1 MTFPKISDQIYETL
15 LKQIIDHKL
24 KPGERLLEE
33 QLGRDL
39 GVSRTPLRDAIN
51 ALAKDG
57 FVRVEPRR
65 GASVRDFQLKDLI
78 EIYDIRIALEGLAA
92 RLAAGKINYDVL
104 ERLADEFKN
113 NDVRKLLK
121 ADTTLHQIVIESCNN
136 VKLQEMLTN
145 LGNLVQV
152 FRTAGY
158 QSTTRSKSATVY
170 HIKIVKALMNRN
182 GGEAER
188 LMREH
193 IEKTKNE
200 IINEFQSKTDN
211 S

>member
-15 LKQIIDHKL
+15 LKQIIDQRL

-39 GVSRTPLRDAIN
+39 GVSRTPLRDAIT
-51 ALAKDG
+51 ALARDG
-57 FVRVEPRR
+57 FIRVEPRR

-78 EIYDIRIALEGLAA
+78 EVYDIRMALEGLAA
-92 RLAAGKINYDVL
+92 KLAAGNINHDVL
-104 ERLADEFKN
+104 EHLANEFKN

-121 ADTTLHQIVIESCNN
+121 ADTRLHQIIIERCTN

-145 LGNLVQV
+145 LGNLVQA

-158 QSTTRSKSATVY
+158 RSTSRSKSATVY
-170 HIKIVKALMNRN
+170 HIKIVKALMDRD
-182 GGEAER
+182 GSTAER

-200 IINEFQSKTDN
+200 IIHEFQAKTDN

>member
-57 FVRVEPRR
+57 FIRVEPRR
-65 GASVRDFQLKDLI
+65 GASVRDFQLRDLI
-78 EIYDIRIALEGLAA
+78 EVYDIRMVLEGLAA
-92 RLAAGKINYDVL
+92 KLAVGNINHDVL
-104 ERLADEFKN
+104 EHLINEFKN

-121 ADTTLHQIVIESCNN
+121 ADTSLHQIIIGSCNN

-158 QSTTRSKSATVY
+158 RSATRSKSATVY
-170 HIKIVKALMNRN
+170 HIKIVKALMNRD

>member
-1 MTFPKISDQIYETL
+1 MVHFCSARWYIFTPPFT
-15 LKQIIDHKL
+15 
-24 KPGERLLEE
+24 EE

-65 GASVRDFQLKDLI
+65 GASVRDFQLRDLI
-78 EIYDIRIALEGLAA
+78 EVYDIRIALEGLAA
-92 RLAAGKINYDVL
+92 KLAAGKINHDVL

-113 NDVRKLLK
+113 NDARKLLK
-121 ADTTLHQIVIESCNN
+121 ADTSLHQIVIESCNN
-136 VKLQEMLTN
+136 VKLRGMLTN

-158 QSTTRSKSATVY
+158 RSTTRSKSATVY
-170 HIKIVKALMNRN
+170 HIKIVKALMNRD
-182 GGEAER
+182 GSEAER

-200 IINEFQSKTDN
+200 IINEFQAKADN

>member
-1 MTFPKISDQIYETL
+1 MPFPKISDQIYETL

-24 KPGERLLEE
+24 KPGARLLEE

-51 ALAKDG
+51 ALARDG
-57 FVRVEPRR
+57 FIRVEPRR
-65 GASVRDFQLKDLI
+65 GASVRDFKLEDLI
-78 EIYDIRIALEGLAA
+78 EVYDIRMALEGLAA
-92 RLAAGKINYDVL
+92 KLAAGNINYDVL
-104 ERLADEFKN
+104 ARLADEFKN
-113 NDVRKLLK
+113 SDVRKLLK
-121 ADTTLHQIVIESCNN
+121 ADTNLHQIIIESCNN

-145 LGNLVQV
+145 LGNLVQA

-158 QSTTRSKSATVY
+158 QSTSRSKSATVY
-170 HIKIVKALMNRN
+170 HIKIVKALMDKD
-182 GGEAER
+182 GSMAER

-200 IINEFQSKTDN
+200 IINEFQAKTDN